1 MKKNFIHKLYRIALI
16 FISLVMPILFGCTN
30 LNIDKKNNSSSS
42 VESTIQQNQ
51 VNVYPIEL
59 NLDTTSQLQ
68 NQLIEPEDSLF
79 FGNQKYLIHVS
90 QGNEIG
96 YVLYKTKNNFYVSLI
111 EWNNCFKVVGISE
124 IAGLNEGEEY
134 IELLYSD
141 SPINSITFGIIRK
154 TDFNIKT
161 VKAWQI
167 NNSKRL
173 VEEINPATVDFTETY
188 NTDTD

>member
-1 MKKNFIHKLYRIALI
+1 
-16 FISLVMPILFGCTN
+16 MPILFGCTN

>member
-1 MKKNFIHKLYRIALI
+1 
-16 FISLVMPILFGCTN
+16 
-30 LNIDKKNNSSSS
+30 
-42 VESTIQQNQ
+42 
-51 VNVYPIEL
+51 
-59 NLDTTSQLQ
+59 
-68 NQLIEPEDSLF
+68 
-79 FGNQKYLIHVS
+79 
-90 QGNEIG
+90 
-96 YVLYKTKNNFYVSLI
+96 
-111 EWNNCFKVVGISE
+111 VVGISE